1 MLQRGAETWGGTSA
15 QVEQGQVTII
25 PRGRAEDM
33 AVGAGDRRPGA
44 GGSDVRAASAAETEE
59 EEALVGAEE
68 RGVVWATHC
77 GNL

>member
-1 MLQRGAETWGGTSA
+1 
-15 QVEQGQVTII
+15 
-25 PRGRAEDM
+25 M